1 MKGRRAIVKAKQ
13 LPKRSAYGKGNLR
26 SSLDYYAQDKDLAGE
41 SHGELEAFTKDQD
54 DLSPGESKDWLE
66 HHHDEDSYTYRL
78 TLSPGQSMGEDDLKD
93 WTREVISDLEAIKGH
108 EIDYLAYSHNDP
120 DHPHAH
126 VLLSQDEPLSNQD
139 IDSLRGEASERA
151 NDWQE
156 HQELIGIE
164 HHEIRHDMNLEDSG
178 PTSDIPT
185 YNPQPNPEPD
195 LEFDR

>member
-1 MKGRRAIVKAKQ
+1 MKGRGAVVKAKQ

-41 SHGELEAFTKDQD
+41 PQGELEAFTKDQD
-54 DLSPGESKDWLE
+54 DLSPAESKDWLE
-66 HHHDEDSYTYRL
+66 HHHDEDNYTYRL

-93 WTREVISDLEAIKGH
+93 WTREVMSDLEAIKGH
-108 EIDYLAYSHNDP
+108 EIEYLAYSHNDS

-126 VLLSQDEPLSNQD
+126 VLINQDEPLSNQD
-139 IDSLRGEASERA
+139 IDTLRGEASERA

-156 HQELIGIE
+156 HQELISMDGYE
-164 HHEIRHDMNLEDSG
+164 AKHDMNLEDPDPS
-178 PTSDIPT
+178 SDIPT
-185 YNPQPNPEPD
+185 YNPSPEPE